1 MITPD
6 SIAAAAKRSVIIGLL
21 WVLAL
26 SETYSTFGQLPQ
38 NASKLDFSVY
48 YLSATVTYHGD
59 NPYLTDFEPL
69 ARKLGLE
76 VGWIRHATDPPSFLL
91 CIAPLALMPQ
101 RLAYYTWAAGNI
113 VMFIAAVVW
122 LLCASSLG
130 LSAALLLGALALLYP
145 PVQFHLFMG
154 QSKMVILLLL
164 VAMLRA
170 MQREWDRTAGLC
182 LAFAG
187 LLRIFPL
194 LLVFY
199 LAIQRRWRVLAWT
212 LIGLAAGGLATIAVF
227 TPAKSLSFLK
237 GMALLTDR
245 RLFIDSANISLRAAV
260 TRLFSLITWPAQGA
274 KLDTLIAVV
283 TVAIESAVV
292 GSAIWATI
300 RLGPREDPDWRAFS
314 LWIIVSVLIS
324 PVAWLHYM
332 VLFLIPLIQL
342 TSAAGLGRASRR
354 AEWWGIAS
362 YLLLILFPWLFRTA
376 MNWDSRQGQP
386 TTLITVMYLQCIG
399 AALAAYFSAYWFAV
413 DTRVPIWKACKSI

>member
-6 SIAAAAKRSVIIGLL
+6 SIAAVVKRSVIVGLL
-21 WVLAL
+21 WVLAVV
-26 SETYSTFGQLPQ
+26 ETYSTFARLPQ
-38 NASKLDFSVY
+38 NAGKLDFSVY
-48 YLSATVTYHGD
+48 YLSATATYHGD
-59 NPYLTDFEPL
+59 DPYLTDFEPL

-91 CIAPLALMPQ
+91 CIEPLALMPE
-101 RLAYYTWAAGNI
+101 RLAYYTWAAGNL
-113 VMFIAAVVW
+113 VMFIAALAW
-122 LLCASSLG
+122 LLCTSPLG
-130 LSAALLLGALALLYP
+130 LSAALVVGALALLYP
-145 PVQFHLFMG
+145 PVQFHFFMG

-164 VAMLRA
+164 VAMIRA
-170 MQREWDRTAGLC
+170 MQRQCDRAAGLC

-194 LLVFY
+194 LLIFY
-199 LAIQRRWRVLAWT
+199 LAIQRRWRVVEWT
-212 LIGLAAGGLATIAVF
+212 LIGLTTGGLATIAVL

-260 TRLFSLITWPAQGA
+260 LRLFSLMTWSARGA
-274 KLDTLIAVV
+274 KLDLLIMAATLGIDG
-283 TVAIESAVV
+283 AVV
-292 GSAIWATI
+292 GSAIWVTS
-300 RLGPREDPDWRAFS
+300 RMGPREDPDWRAFS

-332 VLFLIPLIQL
+332 VLFLIPLVQL
-342 TSAAGLGRASRR
+342 TSAAGVGRASRR

-362 YLLLILFPWLFRTA
+362 YLIIILFPWLFRTA
-376 MNWDSRQGQP
+376 MNWDARQGQP

-399 AALAAYFSAYWFAV
+399 AALAAYFSAYCFAADV
-413 DTRVPIWKACKSI
+413 GVRPMRDL